1 MYILAVDTCDSAG
14 SAAVLHCTRLLG
26 EINIESPVTHSER
39 LMTAVDYLLKD
50 LKLDISRMDGYAVAA
65 GPGSF
70 TGIRIGISAVKA
82 FASSFSV
89 PVAPVSRL
97 EALAVKLAET
107 GKGLLCP
114 FLDAK
119 KNQVY
124 TALYSSGKNRLQE
137 IIPAGAY
144 DPDAFLT
151 RLPARR
157 VINFIGSGAGLYR
170 DKISQ
175 YLQDK
180 ARISRRSSFA
190 GHEIGLLGHEM
201 IKQKRGISSR
211 DVVPL
216 YLRKSQAEEKH

>member
-14 SAAVLHCTRLLG
+14 SVAVLHHTRLLG
-26 EINIESPVTHSER
+26 EINIESPLTHSQR
-39 LMTAVDYLLKD
+39 LMTAVDYLLMD

-70 TGIRIGISAVKA
+70 TGIRIGMSTVKA
-82 FASSFSV
+82 LAASFSR

-107 GKGLLCP
+107 RKGLLCP

-124 TALYSSGKNRLQE
+124 TALYTSGKDRLQE
-137 IIPAGAY
+137 VIPEGAY

-157 VINFIGSGAGLYR
+157 IIHFVGSGSGPYR
-170 DKISQ
+170 DKIRQ
-175 YLQDK
+175 HLQDK
-180 ARISRRSSFA
+180 ARISPRSSFV
-190 GHEIGLLGHEM
+190 GYETGLLGYDM
-201 IKQKRGISSR
+201 IKHKRGMNSR
-211 DVVPL
+211 EVVPL